1 MKTILSDMIDLL
13 NDDVDFAVATIL
25 DHSGSTP
32 RTAGTKMAILRDGTI
47 RGTIGGGLVEAKVME
62 MGKKNIPLGR
72 NIIMNFNLNHDLK
85 ESLDMICGGELKVFI
100 ETITQEK
107 SSLYTRIAREV
118 ENQKKCMLVSELC
131 DAGSNTF
138 TVRQCLITD
147 TFEVV
152 GDNLIPHSFSNDL
165 VKTHFNKNA
174 PVITD
179 FGNRKITWEP
189 ICAKGSVFLFGGGH
203 VSQEV
208 AELTALLDL
217 PTVVIDDRAEF
228 ANKTNFNSAHE
239 IHVIDDFNN
248 AFDPIKID
256 SSSAIIILTR
266 GHLHDQTVLA
276 GALKTKAHYIGM
288 IGSRKKRDLIYKN
301 LMEQGTSAQLIKD
314 VHCPIGMEIHAETPA
329 EIAVSIVSELI
340 AMRNKK

>member
-1 MKTILSDMIDLL
+1 MKTILSDIIALL
-13 NDDVDFAVATIL
+13 NEDVDFAVATIL

-32 RTAGTKMAILRDGTI
+32 RTAGTKMVILPDGTI
-47 RGTIGGGLVEAKVME
+47 RGTIGGGLVEAQVME
-62 MGKKNIPLGR
+62 MGKKIIPLGR
-72 NIIMNFNLNHDLK
+72 NILMDFKLHQDLK
-85 ESLDMICGGELKVFI
+85 ESLDMICGGELRVFI
-100 ETITQEK
+100 ETITRK
-107 SSLYTRIAREV
+107 KRSLYTRIAREV
-118 ENQKKCMLVSELC
+118 ESRKKCMLVSELC
-131 DAGSNTF
+131 DAGDNTF

-147 TFEVV
+147 AFEVV
-152 GDNLIPHSFSNDL
+152 GENLIPHSFSNDL
-165 VKTHFNKNA
+165 LKTHFNKNA

-189 ICAKGSVFLFGGGH
+189 IAAQGSVFLFGGGH
-203 VSQEV
+203 VSQKV
-208 AELTALLDL
+208 AQLTALLEL

-228 ANKTNFNSAHE
+228 ANKTNFNKAHE

-248 AFDPIKID
+248 AFDPINID

-266 GHLHDQTVLA
+266 GHLYDQTVLA
-276 GALKTKAHYIGM
+276 DALKTKAHYIGM

-301 LMEQGTSAQLIKD
+301 LMDQGTSAQCLKT

-329 EIAVSIVSELI
+329 EIAVSIISELI